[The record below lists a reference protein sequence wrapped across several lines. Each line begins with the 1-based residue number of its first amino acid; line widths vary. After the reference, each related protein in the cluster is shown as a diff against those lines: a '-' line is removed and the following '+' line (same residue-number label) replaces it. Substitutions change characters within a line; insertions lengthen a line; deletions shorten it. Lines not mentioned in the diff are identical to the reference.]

1 LFLPFLVVPLYASPD
16 ELCRLAAA
24 ACRARVSGRIALPSH
39 KRAPTIS
46 NVPMFDRLS
55 PNTTKKPGEGGTGKK
70 HHKIPTRLL
79 AVCDPIVACAGR
91 LSIEEEE
98 E

>member
-1 LFLPFLVVPLYASPD
+1 
-16 ELCRLAAA
+16 
-24 ACRARVSGRIALPSH
+24 
-39 KRAPTIS
+39 
-46 NVPMFDRLS
+46 MFDRLS

-70 HHKIPTRLL
+70 HHKIPTGLL